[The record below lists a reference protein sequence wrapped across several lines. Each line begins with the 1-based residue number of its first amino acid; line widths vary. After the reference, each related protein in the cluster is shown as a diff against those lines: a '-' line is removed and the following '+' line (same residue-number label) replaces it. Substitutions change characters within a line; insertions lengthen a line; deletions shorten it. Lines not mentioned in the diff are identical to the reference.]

1 MNWEEIAAAH
11 KDQTPL
17 VWSPSPSSTAAASSF
32 RPPHREIV
40 TVYRSNPQDPQHP
53 FPMGVSSS
61 LINAKVWVVLV
72 NTRRHQV
79 DARIEDLRP
88 ATAQDLLELG

>member
-11 KDQTPL
+11 DEQTPL
-17 VWSPSPSSTAAASSF
+17 VWSPPGLLG
-32 RPPHREIV
+32 HCEIV
-40 TVYRSNPQDPQHP
+40 TVYRSNPPHP
-53 FPMGVSSS
+53 FPTGISSS

-72 NTRRHQV
+72 NARRHQV

>member
-1 MNWEEIAAAH
+1 MNWEEIAAAY
-11 KDQTPL
+11 DEQTPL
-17 VWSPSPSSTAAASSF
+17 VWSPPGLPGLLE
-32 RPPHREIV
+32 PPHREIV
-40 TVYRSNPQDPQHP
+40 TVYRSNPQHP

-72 NTRRHQV
+72 NARRHQV